1 MKHMKLFTVGPV
13 EMYPETLR
21 TAGEQLP
28 YFRTSEFS
36 GMMLENERMF
46 KISIHAPE
54 ESKTVFL
61 TASGTAAMEA
71 AVMNCFTGEDKLLVI
86 NGGGF
91 GKRFAEICAV
101 HKIPHEELHLA
112 FGETLTKDRLD
123 EYEDSGCSGLLVNLH
138 ETSTGQLY
146 DIHMLSAF
154 CKEHDMYLVADA
166 ISAYGADEIDFEKDG
181 IDVLIVSSQKALA
194 LSPGLAIVAVSGR
207 MYRDRVMKID
217 SGSLYFDFKSHIE
230 DLKRGQTP
238 FTPAVGILLE
248 LHERLI
254 QIQKTGIEG
263 LRKQTY
269 MLAEYFREH
278 LSKAGFQLPDYPL
291 SNALTPV
298 ILKPHAK
305 EIYTRLKEDYGLVVT
320 PNGGTLEDVLIRVG
334 HLGNVCIEDYDR
346 LINAMKEVRESL

>member
-13 EMYPETLR
+13 EMYPDTLR
-21 TAGEQLP
+21 TAAEQLP

-36 GMMLENERMF
+36 GIMLENERMF

-112 FGETLTKDRLD
+112 FGETLTKERLD

-146 DIHMLSAF
+146 DIRMLSAF
-154 CKEHDMYLVADA
+154 CREHDMYLVVDA
-166 ISAYGADEIDFEKDG
+166 ISAYGADEIDFERDG

-194 LSPGLAIVAVSGR
+194 LSPGLAIVAISGR
-207 MYRDRVMKID
+207 MYRDRVIKIA
-217 SGSLYFDFKSHIE
+217 SGSLYFDFKTHIE
-230 DLKRGQTP
+230 NLKRGQTP

-248 LHERLI
+248 LHERLA
-254 QIQKTGIEG
+254 QIMSVGMDKLQE
-263 LRKQTY
+263 QTRE
-269 MLAEYFREH
+269 LACYFRGQLVE
-278 LSKAGFQLPDYPL
+278 SGFRTPEYPL

-305 EIYTRLKEDYGLVVT
+305 EMYTRLKDDYGLVVT
-320 PNGGTLEDVLIRVG
+320 PNGGALEDVLVRVG
-334 HLGNVCIEDYDR
+334 HLGNVEIQDYDR
-346 LINAMKEVRESL
+346 LINAMKEVRGSL